1 MKPPAAAA
9 PVRPLAALTVA
20 VLAAHALLLQTAPRA
35 LTPDPPAPVR
45 ALATRTL
52 VLNPPPTPAPPPAMP
67 RARPQPPPSAP
78 PPSTPPRPATPEAPP
93 PSVAPVQ
100 AIEPSASPAAPVAQ
114 AAVPPPPPIPV
125 PAPQAAPA
133 PSPAPEAAA
142 PAAPALTLAIPG
154 SVRLRYSITGEVK
167 RLPYSA
173 RAELLWQHDG
183 NAYDA
188 RYEVGAFLMGS
199 RTQTSSGRITPEG
212 LAPTRFA
219 DRSRSEVA
227 AHFERDKGR
236 VVFSANTPDAPLLA
250 GAQDQLSVLL
260 QLSAMLAG
268 DPARYPPGTTL
279 TIQTI
284 GPREADAWLFTVGA
298 EETLSLPAG
307 ETRAVKLTRNPRHDY
322 DRRMEL
328 WLAPAMGYLPV
339 RVRLTQPN
347 GDVVDQQLLAAP

>member
-1 MKPPAAAA
+1 MKAPAAAA
-9 PVRPLAALTVA
+9 PVRRLAALTVA

-35 LTPDPPAPVR
+35 LAPDAPAPAR

-52 VLNPPPTPAPPPAMP
+52 VLDPPQPTPPPAGP
-67 RARPQPPPSAP
+67 RARPRP
-78 PPSTPPRPATPEAPP
+78 PPSTPPRPANPVVAPP
-93 PSVAPVQ
+93 SAAPVQ
-100 AIEPSASPAAPVAQ
+100 AAEPSASPAAPVGP
-114 AAVPPPPPIPV
+114 AAAAPLPPV
-125 PAPQAAPA
+125 PAPAPQ
-133 PSPAPEAAA
+133 AAA

-183 NAYDA
+183 SAYDA

-199 RTQTSSGRITPEG
+199 RTQTSAGRITPEG

-219 DRSRSEVA
+219 DKSRSEVA
-227 AHFERDKGR
+227 AHFERDKGK

-250 GAQDQLSVLL
+250 GAQDQLSILL
-260 QLSAMLAG
+260 QLGAMLAG
-268 DPARYPPGTTL
+268 DPARYPPGTNL

-307 ETRAVKLTRNPRHDY
+307 EIRALKLTRNPRHDY

-328 WLAPAMGYLPV
+328 WLAPAIGYLPA
-339 RVRLTQPN
+339 RVRLTQSN
-347 GDVVDQQLLAAP
+347 GDVVDQQLLATP